1 MERLPLSRSR
11 RGLLVLGRSRIS
23 IRLHE
28 ETIEAGHASIDRIDY
43 RLSSITGNES
53 CLVRRVAV
61 RLGIS
66 FFVTIFD
73 ELRLRFV
80 GGFKL

>member
-43 RLSSITGNES
+43 RLSITGNES